1 MRFFRALSQIVAL
14 IFIFV
19 SCSNVELLDENV
31 STSSSS
37 GSFRIEVS
45 TSDFTCDNLSVIY
58 LMEVGEDGKY
68 AKRNTYLIDQNTLS
82 ADGGT
87 VEFTGADLTSGKEY
101 VAYNALY
108 SGVILTATY
117 YDIYALFC
125 SEYGY
130 NRLPFDNIGEQ
141 MQSNKVEYTD
151 QELLHFDLQRQS
163 TILELEIKVE
173 SSSDYSG
180 QIAALKIES
189 NAPEDVFL
197 STVLFNSDLEQVI
210 AIGTDASQYG
220 VTSSIELTFGSDK
233 ALNSWSTTTLNVP
246 VSWNDYI
253 SDASGDLTFTLTTTD
268 DKMCSVSHSVESLE
282 AGESYPLQLTFGEP
296 MDDVDRQR
304 AALIDLYNATDGDNW
319 TNNTNWCS
327 DADLS
332 EWYGVSTLSSDL
344 VGAIDLQDNNLCGEL
359 PASMS
364 CFIELQELQ
373 LSNNN
378 ISGSIPLS
386 IDELEN
392 LQYVQLSGNMLSG
405 TIPSAIT
412 SLQSWNQAAWDFV
425 AQQSGYGFDDDF
437 EVCLESSTLTTQSGE
452 VIETSSFFS
461 DNRLTCVVWW
471 SSLSTD
477 NLNYLQTLEELYES
491 YSDDGFEIISL
502 SCESYD
508 VPGYNCIL
516 SGDHTD
522 YAQGTNR
529 VKYLPTTA
537 SLNYAFVNRNGKIL
551 FSEALYPITG
561 RLEDATT
568 TFVEE
573 YFDESLTQEEVYYSK
588 DYSLDGSVMQLQ
600 TSTQG
605 TGIDIVIMGDGFTDL
620 DMASGEYDRRMSEA
634 MEHFFS
640 EEPYTTFR
648 DRYNVYSVAAVSKN
662 GGITD
667 DGQTALS
674 CEFGG
679 GTYISGSN
687 STVFSYALKVPSI
700 SAVSNVTIIVILN
713 SYMYAG
719 TCYMYSSE
727 AAIAYCPIVYDSD
740 ESFRQIVTH
749 EAGGHGFAKLADE
762 YYYSSTVTTDVVDY
776 YQKLRDLGWYI
787 NIDVTDDEDEI
798 AWAHLLSDSRYDGLV
813 GIYEGA
819 FTYKYG
825 AYRSSEYSIMRYNTG
840 GYNAPSREEIYR
852 RIMELSGETY
862 SYEEFVAYDAVN
874 ISASALTRAHEQ
886 TAAVDSHQFTPLSSP
901 VVIFDASTK

>member
-1 MRFFRALSQIVAL
+1 MAL

-19 SCSNVELLDENV
+19 RCSNVEELSDENV
-31 STSSSS
+31 LTTSSS
-37 GSFRIEVS
+37 GDFRIEVS
-45 TSDFTCDNLSVIY
+45 TSDYNCDNLSVIY
-58 LMEVGEDGKY
+58 LMEVGQDGKY
-68 AKRNTYLIDQNTLS
+68 AKRNTYLIDPSTLS
-82 ADGGT
+82 ADGST

-117 YDIYALFC
+117 CDVYSLFC
-125 SEYGY
+125 SGYGY
-130 NRLPFDNIGEQ
+130 DLLPLDNIGEQ

-163 TILELEIKVE
+163 SILELRITIE
-173 SSSDYSG
+173 STSDYSG
-180 QIAALKIES
+180 EIAALKIES
-189 NAPEDVFL
+189 NTLENVFL
-197 STVLFNSDLEQVI
+197 STVLYNSDLEQVT

-220 VTSSIELTFGSDK
+220 ATSSIDLTLEDDN

-246 VSWNDYI
+246 VTWNDYI
-253 SDASGDLTFTLTTTD
+253 SDASSDLTFTLTTAD
-268 DKMCSVSHSVESLE
+268 DKTCSVSCNVESLV
-282 AGESYPLQLTFGEP
+282 AGENYPLQLTFDEP
-296 MDDVDRQR
+296 MDDFDRQKV
-304 AALIDLYNATDGDNW
+304 ALMELYNATDGDNW
-319 TNNTNWCS
+319 TDNTNWCS
-327 DADLS
+327 DADIS
-332 EWYGVSTLSSDL
+332 EWYGVSTLSSGL
-344 VGAIDLQDNNLCGEL
+344 VGALELQGNNLCGEL
-359 PASMS
+359 PASVS
-364 CFIELQELQ
+364 YFVELQELQ
-373 LSNNN
+373 LANNN

-392 LQYVQLSGNMLSG
+392 LQYVQLSGNMLLG
-405 TIPSAIT
+405 AIPSVIT
-412 SLQSWNQAAWDFV
+412 SLDSWNQVAWDFV
-425 AQQSGYGFDDDF
+425 KQQSGYGFDDDF
-437 EVCLESSTLTTQSGE
+437 EVCLESSTLTANSGD

-461 DNRLTCVVWW
+461 DNKLTCVVWW
-471 SSLSTD
+471 GSLSTD
-477 NLNYLQTLEELYES
+477 NIIYLETLEELYDS

-502 SCESYD
+502 SDESYYM
-508 VPGYNCIL
+508 PGYNCIL
-516 SGDHTD
+516 SGDDTD
-522 YAQGTNR
+522 YSPGTNR
-529 VKYLPTTA
+529 VKYMPTTA
-537 SLNYAFVNRNGKIL
+537 SLTYAFVNRNGKVL
-551 FSEALYPITG
+551 FCEALYPISGTS
-561 RLEDATT
+561 EDATT

-573 YFDESLTQEEVYYSK
+573 YFDESITQEEVYYSK
-588 DYSLDGSVMQLQ
+588 DYSLDGSVTQLQ

-620 DMASGEYDRRMSEA
+620 DMASGEYNRRMSEA

-648 DRYNVYSVAAVSKN
+648 DRYNVYSVATVSKN

-674 CEFGG
+674 CEFGS

-687 STVFSYALKVPSI
+687 TAVFSYALKVPSI
-700 SAVSNVTIIVILN
+700 SSVSNVTIIVIVN
-713 SYMYAG
+713 SYKYAG

-727 AAIAYCPIVYDSD
+727 AAIAYCPIVYDND

-787 NIDVTDDEDEI
+787 NIDVTDDEDQI

-813 GIYEGA
+813 DIYEGA

-825 AYRSSEYSIMRYNTG
+825 IYRSTEYSIMRYNTG

-852 RIMELSGETY
+852 RIMELSGESY
-862 SYEEFVAYDAVN
+862 FYEEFVAYDAVN
-874 ISASALTRAHEQ
+874 ISDSALTRAHEQ
-886 TAAVDSHQFTPLSSP
+886 TAAVDCLQFTPLSSP
-901 VVIFDASTK
+901 VVIFEKSAQ